1 MKSFTD
7 IFIKHPVLA
16 VVVNLMVLLVG
27 IRAAQLL
34 PIQQFPKLES
44 TTIQITTVYI
54 GASAETT
61 RGFLTTPI
69 EKAVSAIAGIDF
81 LDSTSVAGI
90 STITIHLKLN
100 YNATAA
106 LSEINARLQQVRRE
120 LPAESEPS
128 VVTIQRADR
137 PYASF
142 YLSFTSNQFDIAG
155 LTDFLNRDVQPQLTT
170 IEGVQRVGVE
180 GGRTPAMRIWISPER
195 LSELNLSPGDITSAL
210 RRNNYLAAIGRVKN
224 DTVQVDL
231 LTDTDLKTVD
241 EFKELIVWQKD
252 GAVIRL
258 GDVAK
263 VEMGAEESQMV
274 AMYRG
279 REAVYV
285 SVWPLPGTNEIAVA
299 DRLQKAMEKL
309 RPNLPAHMDMQ
320 LAFDATKFMR
330 DALQEI
336 SKTLMETIAIVGIV
350 VFLFM
355 GSIRTA
361 IVPLVAMPVS
371 LIGATIC
378 MYMMGFSLNLLTLL
392 AIVLSV
398 GLVVD
403 DAIVVVENVQRHIR
417 EGQSKIQSALIGARE
432 LFGPIIAMTITLAVV
447 YAPIGF
453 QGGLTGMLFREFA
466 FTLAAAVVLSGIV
479 AVTLSPIMSA
489 KMLSASGKEGFLTQ
503 FVNMLFDR
511 IKQLYGR
518 VLEHALGLRWAI
530 ALSTLLVGLAAIP
543 FYEFSGKELAPVE
556 DQGAIAVIL
565 QASPDSTLNSTKK
578 WATQLGEQFNAMPET
593 DYMWALVGSNSGF
606 GGLITHDW
614 TDRKKHGQRSTAEM
628 IGQAFGLASAIP
640 GLKPL
645 PMLIPPLPVA
655 SNFDVE
661 MVLKSDLPVE
671 RLLEI
676 GDEISNIANKM
687 QKFMFVDIDL
697 KIDLP
702 QAQVI
707 IDRERVAD
715 MKLDLAGIAQE
726 LGVLLG
732 GGYVN
737 RFNYFNRSYQVIPQ
751 LSESDR
757 QSTSSLMDIK
767 IRTPDGQ
774 LIPVSSFAKILPLT
788 APRVLNRFQ
797 QQGAIRINAAMLPG
811 LTKET
816 GLNIMER
823 IVRDVAGEGALID
836 YAGESRQIRKEG
848 STLTVT
854 LGIAIVL
861 IYLVLAAQFKSFRD
875 PLIVLLGSVP
885 LAISGALALTFL
897 GLTTINIYSQVG
909 LITLVGL
916 VAKNGILI
924 VEFANHLQEQGRTKW
939 LAAIE
944 ASKTRLRPVLMT
956 SAATILGHMPLVF
969 VTGPGAQA
977 RNSIGIVLVAGMGI
991 GTLFTLFVVPSLYV
1005 LIAAKHVKTEDAV

>member
-16 VVVNLMVLLVG
+16 IVVNLMLLLVG

-44 TTIQITTVYI
+44 TSIQITTVYI

-69 EKAVSAIAGIDF
+69 EKAVSSIAGIDF
-81 LDSTSVAGI
+81 LDSVSVAGI

-100 YNATAA
+100 YSSTAA
-106 LSEINARLQQVRRE
+106 LAEINARLQQVRRE

-142 YLSFTSNQFDIAG
+142 YLSFTSDQFDIAG

-195 LSELNLSPGDITSAL
+195 LSELNLSPGDVTGAL

-263 VEMGAEESQMV
+263 VEMGSEESQMV

-299 DRLQKAMEKL
+299 ERLQQAMEKL
-309 RPNLPAHMDMQ
+309 RPGLPAHMDMQ

-336 SKTLMETIAIVGIV
+336 SKTLVETIAIVGVV

-371 LIGATIC
+371 LIGAAIC
-378 MYMMGFSLNLLTLL
+378 MYLMGFSLNLLTLL

-417 EGQSKIQSALIGARE
+417 EGNSKIQSALIGARE

-466 FTLAAAVVLSGIV
+466 FTLASAVVLSGIV

-489 KMLSASGKEGFLTQ
+489 KMLSASGKEGILTR

-511 IKQLYGR
+511 IQVFYGK
-518 VLEHALGLRWAI
+518 VLERALGLRWSI
-530 ALSTLLVGLAAIP
+530 AVSTMLVGLASIP
-543 FYEFSGKELAPVE
+543 FYQFSAKELAPVE

-565 QASPDSTLNSTKK
+565 QASPDATLNSTKQ
-578 WATQLGEQFNAMPET
+578 WATQLGKQFDVMPET
-593 DYMWALVGSNSGF
+593 DYMWALVGSNNGF
-606 GGLITHDW
+606 GGVITHDW
-614 TDRKKHGQRSTAEM
+614 HERKKHGQRSTADM
-628 IGQAFGLASAIP
+628 VGQTFGLASVIP

-645 PMLIPPLPVA
+645 PMLMPPLPVA

-676 GDEISNIANKM
+676 GNEISRLANAE
-687 QKFMFVDIDL
+687 QKFMFVDLDL
-697 KIDLP
+697 KVDLP

-707 IDRERVAD
+707 IDREKVAD
-715 MKLDLAGIAQE
+715 LKLDLASIAQE

-751 LSESDR
+751 LSDADR
-757 QSTSSLMDIK
+757 QSTSALMDIK
-767 IRTPDGQ
+767 IRTPNGQ

-816 GLNIMER
+816 GLNIMEG
-823 IVRDVAGEGALID
+823 IVREVAGQTAMID

-848 STLTVT
+848 STLTAT
-854 LGIAIVL
+854 LGIAIAL

-875 PLIVLLGSVP
+875 PLIVLFGSVP

-939 LAAIE
+939 RAAIE
-944 ASKTRLRPVLMT
+944 ASQTRLRPVLMT

-1005 LIAAKHVKTEDAV
+1005 LIAGTHVKQAEE